1 MYEAIEHIEPKLA
14 LELPSAQIQAFCQR
28 WQIQELYVFG
38 SILRDDFGEHSDIDL
53 LATFNPLA
61 DWSLGDRV
69 RMELEL
75 SDFLQRP
82 IDLLDREEVSH
93 SPNWLRRKVILDAAR
108 LIYAQG

>member
-1 MYEAIEHIEPKLA
+1 MSKVIPQPTIG
-14 LELPSAQIQAFCQR
+14 LPLTLPIAQIRSFCQH

-38 SILRDDFGEHSDIDL
+38 SILRDDFRKDSDIDF
-53 LATFNPLA
+53 LAAFSDFA

-75 SDFLQRP
+75 AEILHRS
-82 IDLLDREEVSH
+82 IDLLDWDEVFN
-93 SPNWLRRKVILDAAR
+93 SPNWLRRQNILESAR